1 MTDMFADDPW
11 NVGMPKVTPEVGLPN
26 EIAMLNNS
34 GLLNDIIMHEGGTN
48 NVIEPQLNVW
58 ASHREGQSDR
68 SYPAKR
74 MAITNPGRAEIDDA
88 REVADIAKERAKAA
102 IREKLTT
109 RGDARKGTHLW
120 SFSHSST
127 NPPQDTQWRT
137 HLENF
142 KGQVHHDFEQ
152 QRVRNYEYMKGQMQA
167 DLEAEYQKN
176 LAEIEENNRRQEDIR
191 RRKQEREKADYETK
205 LAAYHARFSSQR
217 VGTRLAQD
225 SGIDVPHFPDAPPVR
240 EPQFVSPTT
249 QEGRRLETII
259 RQGAGRFP
267 IVSQTAPTQPGPSTV
282 ADPPETPEQYNTSG
296 GQLLMDLNDPRV
308 VQRLKGMVDELM
320 TGKGGGVKKSS
331 PRKKKIGTASAL
343 VKARKEEQE
352 KLKPEDDRR
361 WKKITIEH
369 WRLKTGLNRAK
380 DFYDYQGVTNET
392 HERCEDGETAPDANS
407 NRCTLYF
414 GFGWANALWNQHIVD
429 NLVKLVLRK
438 RAEDPGRYDVPDV
451 SDEYLK
457 ALFNNYLKEARAE
470 WSRHQPRTGES
481 LEDARERAEAYDAE
495 RRDKNNGT
503 SRKKAKH
510 TLRRKTTEKM
520 LHVSVA
526 KDDQAGA
533 KVWRW
538 LRDELIDE
546 LGVAGMSS
554 EEDEPAEVTCG
565 NTRKVTTVHNI
576 KIHPWCAQKVND
588 YVEMIDDTTEKCMM
602 KLVNKRMR
610 MRTGDKSRSGPPLQL
625 PHALFDP
632 AWLSKQKEFIPDIEE
647 HLQISEKKFEMMEIE
662 VANLN

>member
-102 IREKLTT
+102 IREKRELEAMLAK
-109 RGDARKGTHLW
+109 ARQEMQGLRDEQQRQHAEMLER
-120 SFSHSST
+120 
-127 NPPQDTQWRT
+127 DTQWRT

-152 QRVRNYEYMKGQMQA
+152 QRVRNYEYVKGQMQA
-167 DLEAEYQKN
+167 DLNAREAEYQKN

-191 RRKQEREKADYETK
+191 RREQEREKADYETK

-225 SGIDVPHFPDAPPVR
+225 SGIDVPHFPDAPP
-240 EPQFVSPTT
+240 
-249 QEGRRLETII
+249 
-259 RQGAGRFP
+259 GAG
-267 IVSQTAPTQPGPSTV
+267 S
-282 ADPPETPEQYNTSG
+282 
-296 GQLLMDLNDPRV
+296 NDPRV

-470 WSRHQPRTGES
+470 WSRHQPRAGES

-546 LGVAGMSS
+546 LGIAGMSS

-576 KIHPWCAQKVND
+576 KIHPWRAQKVND

-625 PHALFDP
+625 PRALFDP